1 MKGLKRDV
9 KSLMNVEKMQ
19 IFVSRDPKIHKHILI
34 LSDLV
39 IIKMNE

>member
-1 MKGLKRDV
+1 
-9 KSLMNVEKMQ
+9 MNVEKMQ

-39 IIKMNE
+39 IIKMNEWESKKNNVGA